1 MAEEIKAKAR
11 RIWEEIVPNAD
22 VEALAEVIAED
33 QVDHSARPDEPQGL
47 AGVQQTV
54 LWLGRVFSDQR
65 WEIHQ
70 VIGEGDTVVVYCTLH
85 GRHTG
90 DLMGIP
96 PTNRD
101 IAVAYVHIVRF
112 RDGKAVEY
120 WSVRDDMALMR
131 QLGVLPGRPEPAQK
145 AGYQPSRT
153 PAVRTSATTE
163 LSTSGS

>member
-1 MAEEIKAKAR
+1 MSEELKTKAR
-11 RIWEEIVPNAD
+11 RTWEEIVPNAD

-33 QVDHSARPDEPQGL
+33 LIDHSARPDEPQGL

-54 LWLGRVFSDQR
+54 LWLGTVFSHQR
-65 WEIHQ
+65 WEIQQ
-70 VIGEGDTVVVYCTLH
+70 VIGEGDIVVVYCTLH

-96 PTNRD
+96 PTNREV
-101 IAVAYVHIVRF
+101 AVDYVHIVRF

-131 QLGVLPGRPEPAQK
+131 QLGALPGRPAPLAV
-145 AGYQPSRT
+145 AG
-153 PAVRTSATTE
+153 
-163 LSTSGS
+163 

>member
-1 MAEEIKAKAR
+1 MSEELKAKAR

-33 QVDHSARPDEPQGL
+33 QIDHSARPDEPQGL
-47 AGVQQTV
+47 AGVQQSV
-54 LWLGRVFSDQR
+54 LWLATVFSDQR

-96 PTNRD
+96 PTNRQ
-101 IAVAYVHIVRF
+101 VAMDYVHILRF
-112 RDGKAVEY
+112 SDGKAIEH
-120 WSVRDDMALMR
+120 WAVRDDMALMR
-131 QLGVLPGRPEPAQK
+131 QLGALPRQPEPAQK
-145 AGYQPSRT
+145 VGYQPSRA
-153 PAVRTSATTE
+153 PAARTSATTE